1 MNERMSI
8 HNYRFFR
15 ENIRKQDEMMRFEK
29 MYGKKE
35 VKKRDRKKERE
46 KENGGSAEQ

>member
-1 MNERMSI
+1 
-8 HNYRFFR
+8 
-15 ENIRKQDEMMRFEK
+15 MRFEK